1 MTTAGL
7 YIHIPFCRTKCH
19 YCSFNS
25 YPCPDIPPEK
35 YIDSLIIHARKFREI
50 WGEAAG
56 GITSIFLG
64 GGTPT
69 IYSSNHIDRLLHACR
84 AIFSVAAQAEQ
95 SVETNPNTVSA
106 AGLDLL
112 LKAGINRL
120 SIGVQAFDD
129 KLLAVLGR
137 SHSAKEA
144 RQAVS
149 MVQEAGFANV
159 NIDLMYGLPGQT
171 AAIFKKSLEQALAL
185 EVQHIALYELTIEE
199 HTPFAL
205 RQKTGDLG
213 LPDESEII
221 RMEEMVQTLLP
232 ANGYQRY
239 EISNY
244 AKKGYVCQH
253 NINYWQ
259 NDAYFGIGAG
269 AVSYLDGIRLK
280 NIDNPADYVSLMA
293 SMQVYEYAE
302 CLSSEAAFRE
312 SIIMGL
318 RMLQGVDLHSL
329 KKRFDLNPIEYYG
342 KTLEKLLADQL
353 VVIDGEYM
361 KLTPKALPVANQVLS
376 ELV

>member
-1 MTTAGL
+1 
-7 YIHIPFCRTKCH
+7 
-19 YCSFNS
+19 
-25 YPCPDIPPEK
+25 
-35 YIDSLIIHARKFREI
+35 
-50 WGEAAG
+50 
-56 GITSIFLG
+56 
-64 GGTPT
+64 
-69 IYSSNHIDRLLHACR
+69 
-84 AIFSVAAQAEQ
+84 
-95 SVETNPNTVSA
+95 
-106 AGLDLL
+106 
-112 LKAGINRL
+112 
-120 SIGVQAFDD
+120 
-129 KLLAVLGR
+129 
-137 SHSAKEA
+137 
-144 RQAVS
+144 

-259 NDAYFGIGAG
+259 NGAYFGIGAG

-342 KTLEKLLADQL
+342 KTLEKLLAEQL